1 MPAGAH
7 GVRLVPHTLQHSTCA
22 LQLPP
27 AVHRGPLLLSL
38 LTDPILSCFP
48 LPVPTGPPPLMTAV
62 HLAAARLNGGAC
74 SGGAEG
80 AYLELHKE
88 AVEL

>member
-1 MPAGAH
+1 MAFGWCHMPC
-7 GVRLVPHTLQHSTCA
+7 STEHAICTC
-22 LQLPP
+22 LQLSTAAPCCP
-27 AVHRGPLLLSL
+27 TCSQTPSPLVAPL
-38 LTDPILSCFP
+38 PIL
-48 LPVPTGPPPLMTAV
+48 TGPPPLMTAV
-62 HLAAARLNGGAC
+62 HLAVARLNGGAC